1 MKTALLSVA
10 IACLSVAPAAQ
21 LQVSP
26 PARVVPSGTRFLAA
40 IRNPLSTDTAK
51 AGDRFKAETI
61 ETLVATDGTVLQP
74 GAEIRGHVDK
84 VEAAHAV
91 GRARLWLTFDDVKT
105 PGGWMPIV
113 AVLDDVPGV
122 HSVRVDSQREGEIE
136 AQSDKR
142 KDVELAAAAGAVAGG
157 ATAVAT
163 RNVKAA
169 AAGAAVGAV
178 TAYLVASGLRQEV
191 TLAKNSKLEI
201 ALERDLPM
209 GGN

>member
-1 MKTALLSVA
+1 
-10 IACLSVAPAAQ
+10 
-21 LQVSP
+21 
-26 PARVVPSGTRFLAA
+26 
-40 IRNPLSTDTAK
+40 
-51 AGDRFKAETI
+51 
-61 ETLVATDGTVLQP
+61 
-74 GAEIRGHVDK
+74 
-84 VEAAHAV
+84 
-91 GRARLWLTFDDVKT
+91 
-105 PGGWMPIV
+105 MPIV

-136 AQSDKR
+136 AQADKR

-178 TAYLVASGLRQEV
+178 TAYLVASGLGQEV
-191 TLAKNSKLEI
+191 TLAKNTKLEI